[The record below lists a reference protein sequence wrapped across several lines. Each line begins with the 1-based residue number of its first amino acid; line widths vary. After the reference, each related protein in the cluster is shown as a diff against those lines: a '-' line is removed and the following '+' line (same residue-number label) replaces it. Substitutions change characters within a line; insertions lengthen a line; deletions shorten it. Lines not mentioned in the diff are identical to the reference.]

1 MDPLLLYG
9 QFERDADSKNRI
21 LIPAEI
27 RKRIK
32 PEVHGKDFF
41 LIIGQNKRPWLYPD
55 KYYEYLAG
63 RMTPDI
69 APGAESTDFDR
80 YSFSLAEPVELDGQG
95 RILIPAKTLA
105 WAGLENRKKF
115 FLIGVRDHLEL
126 WDVADW
132 ESERR
137 ALLARGPEIVSRVR
151 QTRQTT

>member
-1 MDPLLLYG
+1 LDPLLLYG
-9 QFERDADSKNRI
+9 QFERDADSKSRI
-21 LIPAEI
+21 LIPAEV
-27 RKRIK
+27 RKRIN
-32 PEVHGKDFF
+32 PDVHGKNFF

-55 KYYEYLAG
+55 KYYEFLAG

-69 APGAESTDFDR
+69 APGAEATDFDR